1 MITAIKKHIKPA
13 KLDKNSK
20 KHTNDPF
27 IVKKIQS
34 AKKLMAKI
42 QLPKEFNGNG

>member
-1 MITAIKKHIKPA
+1 MTIVVKKHIKSA
-13 KLDKNSK
+13 KLDKSSK
-20 KHTNDPF
+20 KHINDPF

-42 QLPKEFNGNG
+42 QLPKEFKG